1 MVRILVS
8 GSARQ
13 GISRGSQDSTH
24 VQSEILH
31 MMRHIELVVRIAR
44 FGYN

>member
-1 MVRILVS
+1 MVMILVS

-13 GISRGSQDSTH
+13 GISRGNQDSTH

-31 MMRHIELVVRIAR
+31 MMRHIELVRIAR